1 MFALAAL
8 RIGFLAGQ
16 EKIVDVIRRTCIVY
30 SVNSIAQQAA
40 LGSLLDADEHVARTR
55 RMVEEAKRYL
65 HEELNRL
72 KLFHI
77 LGEGNYMVVRLPM
90 SDTLAYRKLMGHGIM
105 VRSMTGFRFP
115 NHIRVT
121 LGTLPVME
129 KLAGALKMIL

>member
-1 MFALAAL
+1 M
-8 RIGFLAGQ
+8 
-16 EKIVDVIRRTCIVY
+16 
-30 SVNSIAQQAA
+30 
-40 LGSLLDADEHVARTR
+40 ARTR
-55 RMVEEAKRYL
+55 RMVGEAKGYL

-129 KLAGALKMIL
+129 KLAVALKMIL